1 MTAHVAIPRDVGTW
15 LLGSFVVT
23 LGVILIFITLMVSYD
38 ILFGLGLGWTTSAI
52 LSIFVL
58 CSIAVLWAP
67 MILLIFNV
75 MQSLYAIVPDL
86 STFGFRVPGRT
97 VPRWET

>member
-1 MTAHVAIPRDVGTW
+1 MTEHVASPKQAGTW

-23 LGVILIFITLMVSYD
+23 VGVILIFITLMVSYD

-52 LSIFVL
+52 LSIIVL
-58 CSIAVLWAP
+58 WSVGVLWAP

-75 MQSLYAIVPDL
+75 MQSLYATVPEL
-86 STFGFRVPGRT
+86 STFGFRIPGRT
-97 VPRWET
+97 VPTWET